1 MFYNDKVLDLFS
13 KFRPPNTFWSQNLQ
27 VLCLKWNSIQKGI
40 QGCWFWIRQLFSY
53 ISSLNYLFGAN
64 LVPKLQ
70 SALFKMKIRRKR
82 YSGVLIPNSTVVFLI
97 LPLKYLFWV
106 NLIPKLYTDLFEWNL
121 VQRGIHR
128 CWFQI
133 WQFVNSVTKMLF
145 WGKYRPQNFK
155 VLCFKWNLVQ
165 SGVQGCWFPIWQL
178 FLFYI
183 PSLKYLLGQI
193 WPRNFKQLC
202 LKWNV
207 VQVSRG
213 LTSDSTILILNS
225 IPKIIF

>member
-1 MFYNDKVLDLFS
+1 MIKYWNFFLNFVPKYFLIPKLASALFKMKLD
-13 KFRPPNTFWSQNLQ
+13 T
-27 VLCLKWNSIQKGI
+27 KGI

-53 ISSLNYLFGAN
+53 ISSLNYLFWVN

-82 YSGVLIPNSTVVFLI
+82 YSGVLIPNSTIVFLI
-97 LPLKYLFWV
+97 LPLKYLFRVKFDPETLNWFV
-106 NLIPKLYTDLFEWNL
+106 WNETRYKG
-121 VQRGIHR
+121 VFIGVDSK
-128 CWFQI
+128 FDN
-133 WQFVNSVTKMLF
+133 FVNSVAKMLF

-165 SGVQGCWFPIWQL
+165 SGVQGCWFRIWQL

-193 WPRNFKQLC
+193 WPRNFKLLC
-202 LKWNV
+202 LKWSV
-207 VQVSRG
+207 VQISRG
-213 LTSDSTILILNS
+213 LISDSTIFILNS